1 MQKWIWNNST
11 GWVNVLKKHA
21 ELVGSLGFHHIK
33 QYGGVGFVEKALA
46 GTNSS
51 CEFQSQECFVAHD
64 IFPGLISLLLQ
75 LERHLKDQ
83 LMD

>member
-1 MQKWIWNNST
+1 M
-11 GWVNVLKKHA
+11 LKKHA

-33 QYGGVGFVEKALA
+33 QYGGRGREKALA